1 MELPSDSFYPKNQFR
16 FCPFCGSEG
25 FPEKVPFCH
34 KCSRCNRLFYI
45 NGSSAVVALILNP
58 AGELLVTR
66 RANDPAKG
74 TLDLPGGFVAP
85 EESAET
91 AVVREIKEE
100 LHLEV
105 DSLTY
110 FGSFPNRY
118 LYNNLV
124 YFTTDLV
131 YICSVTDFS
140 SLRADDD
147 VEGYLFVKPQNLRPD
162 EMGLP
167 SIKNVIAAFTANPEP
182 CLTQRIFNPLNA

>member
-1 MELPSDSFYPKNQFR
+1 MELPSESFFPGSQFR

-25 FPEKVPFCH
+25 FSEKSRFCH
-34 KCSRCNRLFYI
+34 KCNRCNRLFYI
-45 NGSSAVVALILNP
+45 NGSSAVVALILNQ
-58 AGELLVTR
+58 AGELLLTR
-66 RANDPAKG
+66 RAKDPARG
-74 TLDLPGGFVAP
+74 MLDLPGGFVDP

-105 DSLTY
+105 ESLTY

-131 YICSVTDFS
+131 YICKVTDFS
-140 SLRADDD
+140 PLRADDD
-147 VEGYLFVKPQNLRPD
+147 VESCLFVKPEALCPE

-167 SIKNVIAAFTANPEP
+167 SIRNVIAAFARYPEP
-182 CLTQRIFNPLNA
+182 CLNQRINQTV